1 MTSLPKLTH
10 AMREACAAAHATITE
25 SAHVKALLNGNGG
38 HFVEVGYEFKG
49 ALFVA
54 LQSHGELQT
63 SVRTKQ
69 RLLDTIFNTD
79 VPLWKAIH
87 DIFAATHV
95 ANVAHLLPTSR
106 ATSDTATYNIRINTA
121 PTAPHVDATSME
133 DAVSV
138 MSITPVAS
146 STPRYTH
153 HAPDEMALLAEL
165 NVLPCEHGAWAAQLN
180 YLDMANLRGWTT
192 LNGLMAL
199 SSTLPNKDESVV
211 PFAEVGF
218 VTTMVGPVPHRGGF
232 AHSPRAILSIYTP
245 TGPCAKRYSDQQHYL
260 SVFLLDMVLIRLF
273 LCVLTRDIQYGDNVS
288 PLFGQKPLVEAAVKA
303 ASAHFLENKIA
314 FASADAVDDTTMTT
328 HGARILA
335 AIMLEHRRAS
345 VIGGSADWGLP
356 PWAQREVDATSG
368 MQEAINTHLSLLRK
382 KRKR

>member
-1 MTSLPKLTH
+1 L
-10 AMREACAAAHATITE
+10 AT
-25 SAHVKALLNGNGG
+25 
-38 HFVEVGYEFKG
+38 
-49 ALFVA
+49 
-54 LQSHGELQT
+54 
-63 SVRTKQ
+63 
-69 RLLDTIFNTD
+69 
-79 VPLWKAIH
+79 
-87 DIFAATHV
+87 THV

-106 ATSDTATYNIRINTA
+106 ATSDAATYSIRINTA

-133 DAVSV
+133 DACSM
-138 MSITPVAS
+138 MSITPMAS

-153 HAPDEMALLAEL
+153 HAPDEMALLEEL
-165 NVLPCEHGAWAAQLN
+165 NVLPCERGAWAAQLN
-180 YLDMANLRGWTT
+180 SLDMANLRGCTT

-232 AHSPRAILSIYTP
+232 AHSPCAILSIYTP
-245 TGPCAKRYSDQQHYL
+245 TTGPCAKRYNDHQQYL

-335 AIMLEHRRAS
+335 AIMHEHRHTS

-368 MQEAINTHLSLLRK
+368 MQEAIDSHLSLLQK